1 MSAVQLPRLLASEAG
16 TTVRDLNQIYA
27 KIETLMQLLR
37 AQGLGVRASGAYLR
51 RFILEEE
58 GRLFFVKAEDV
69 DWIQA
74 QGNYIRLHSRSHSH
88 RLRQTMDNV
97 ESMLDPHQFLRV
109 HRSVIVNLERV
120 LEFQLPARGN
130 RFVVLQNGKRLP
142 LGKSYRGDL
151 RRTLQQQQFP
161 HSLIRREA
169 GQRRDVFPPEL

>member
-1 MSAVQLPRLLASEAG
+1 MSTVQLPRLLASEAG
-16 TTVRDLNQIYA
+16 TTVRELNQIYA
-27 KIETLMQLLR
+27 KIEALIPLLR
-37 AQGLGVRASGAYLR
+37 TQALALRAPAVYLR
-51 RFILEEE
+51 RFTLEEE
-58 GRLFFVKAEDV
+58 GRWFFVKAEDV

-74 QGNYIRLHSRSHSH
+74 QGNYIRLHSRSNSH
-88 RLRQTMDNV
+88 RLRQTMDSL

-151 RRTLQQQQFP
+151 RRTLQQQRFS

-169 GQRRDVFPPEL
+169 GPRRDVFPPEL